1 MGEQYG
7 MWKNYIQVKLLKRM
21 KQTNKKKN
29 PLNFINTQFLK

>member
-21 KQTNKKKN
+21 KQTNKN